1 MTITNRSE
9 ILFLYDISYSNPNGD
24 PNDENKPRIDDES
37 SINLVTDVRLKR
49 TIRDYLHD
57 IMGEEI
63 LVREIV
69 QEDGTIQDGKKRAED
84 FLDDSLKKGKPL
96 DMKQNVTENVLNSCI
111 DVRLFGSTLPMEKT
125 SVTLTGAVQF
135 KMGKSLHR
143 VKLQFIKGTGAF
155 ASKEGAAQKTF
166 REEYVLPYSLIAFY
180 GVVNENAA
188 VYTNLE
194 EEDVQ
199 KMLKAMWNGTRDLL
213 TRSKVGQLP
222 RLLLRVV
229 YKEKQFFHIGDLE
242 KLIKYDAKGIQDE
255 AIRELRQMNLNF
267 DMLAAKLI
275 ETQDRID
282 HIEILQD
289 PNLTYQLGK
298 TLQEAGFVVNQI
310 TV

>member
-1 MTITNRSE
+1 MTIKNRSE

-57 IMGEEI
+57 VMGEEI
-63 LVREIV
+63 LIREII
-69 QEDGTIQDGKKRAED
+69 QKDGTIQDGKTRALD
-84 FLDDSLKKGKPL
+84 FLDDSLKKAKPL
-96 DMKQNVTENVLNSCI
+96 ERKQNATENVLNSCI
-111 DVRLFGSTLPMEKT
+111 DVRLFGCTLPMEKT
-125 SVTLTGAVQF
+125 SVALTGPVQF

-155 ASKEGAAQKTF
+155 ASKEGATKQTF
-166 REEYVLPYSLIAFY
+166 REEYILPYSFIAFY

-213 TRSKVGQLP
+213 TRSKAGQLP
-222 RLLLRVV
+222 RLLLRIV
-229 YKEKQFFHIGDLE
+229 YKEKQLFHIGDLE
-242 KLIKYDAKGIQDE
+242 KLIKYDTEGIQDE
-255 AIRELRQMNLNF
+255 AIRELGQMNLNF
-267 DMLAAKLI
+267 DLLVAKLS

-289 PNLTYQLGK
+289 PNITHKLGK

-310 TV
+310 PV

>member
-57 IMGEEI
+57 ILGEEI
-63 LVREIV
+63 LVREIIK
-69 QEDGTIQDGKKRAED
+69 EDGTIQDGKTRAED

-298 TLQEAGFVVNQI
+298 TLQEAGFVVKQI